1 MNMRSFL
8 LPAGMAVAAFALVPA
23 GTAGPL
29 QSDSLAKREASCTA
43 GDTQECQLLGS
54 AYELGLYAPKDLA
67 KARSAYE
74 RGCKPDDWTTG
85 TSCMHL
91 YKMASLGEGGPR
103 DPAKARMLEPKV
115 CNSKIISQEVYLE
128 SFGLCKK

>member
-1 MNMRSFL
+1 MNRRLYL
-8 LPAGMAVAAFALVPA
+8 LPAAVAGLALASA
-23 GTAGPL
+23 GAASPL
-29 QSDSLAKREASCTA
+29 QADTLAKREASCTA
-43 GDTQECQLLGS
+43 GNTQECQLLGG

-91 YKMASLGEGGPR
+91 YKMASLGEGGPK